1 MIAVTCHGIHI
12 GALSLIGETMR
23 TVWAIPLIAVFACS
37 CGPKLMEVGSIS
49 EIRPNSGGPGVD
61 VYATRRRAGEKVPEL
76 AGDQILDVRTFVS
89 AEGPFGNE
97 IAGEEFAG
105 ARCTVKARD
114 YSAQVTTPARL
125 RVPIYRLESSA
136 LSVACERDAFEPR
149 SLVLE
154 VYNKTKADRYAAA
167 SGNGVAGLVVM
178 AAINEMSDETKHEF
192 AYPSARVIM
201 TPRQTTAAVPKK
213 G

>member
-1 MIAVTCHGIHI
+1 
-12 GALSLIGETMR
+12 MR

-49 EIRPNSGGPGVD
+49 EIRPNSGGGPGLD

>member
-1 MIAVTCHGIHI
+1 M
-12 GALSLIGETMR
+12 
-23 TVWAIPLIAVFACS
+23 AILLCS
-37 CGPKLMEVGSIS
+37 CAPKLMDVSSIS

-76 AGDQILDVRTFVS
+76 AGDQILDVRSFVS

-192 AYPSARVIM
+192 AYPAARVVM